1 MKEEKSTAM
10 EALRSESPPHKWL
23 YDSNA
28 DATAQAAHTGIL
40 NVVLVG
46 CSTDRQ
52 SVGTRRLSARD
63 RQKAEP
69 LPYSVMKISAWLVAS
84 GTLLQDI

>member
-1 MKEEKSTAM
+1 MARFW
-10 EALRSESPPHKWL
+10 AV
-23 YDSNA
+23 
-28 DATAQAAHTGIL
+28 AA
-40 NVVLVG
+40 N
-46 CSTDRQ
+46 RQ

-84 GTLLQDI
+84 GTYSFGQSDGCGQLHLH